1 VARGWKTQADR
12 PQPLEVDAGA
22 GVRSAAVRFRR
33 LPVATAVVFVVT
45 ATTSVLGGLVL
56 PGMLAAW
63 QRTPQGLRGDW
74 WRTVTALLVQDG
86 GVVGTLSNLA
96 FLEVR
101 FRAEPRS
108 PCLGIAAA
116 DAAQFLCGVR
126 PGC

>member
-1 VARGWKTQADR
+1 M
-12 PQPLEVDAGA
+12 
-22 GVRSAAVRFRR
+22 
-33 LPVATAVVFVVT
+33 VT